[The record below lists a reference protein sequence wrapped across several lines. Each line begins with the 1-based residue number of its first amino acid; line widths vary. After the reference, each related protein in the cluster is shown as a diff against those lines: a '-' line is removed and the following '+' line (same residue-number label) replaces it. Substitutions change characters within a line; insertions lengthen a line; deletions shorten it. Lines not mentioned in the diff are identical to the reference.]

1 MWTVVVIQV
10 LLIAAFGMSGVGKL
24 VGGRTAAEGFRKMRY
39 PQWFRVL
46 TGLVELIGAA
56 GMVAAFWVPQAA
68 IAAAA
73 WMAATMVG
81 AVYTDF
87 VRTWNPRRGAFAAV
101 LLALAVA
108 TIVLRLSP
116 AA

>member
-1 MWTVVVIQV
+1 MVVIQV

-24 VGGRTAAEGFRKMRY
+24 AGGRTAVEGFRKMRY

-46 TGLVELIGAA
+46 TGVVELVGAA
-56 GMVAAFWVPQAA
+56 GMAAAFWVPEAA
-68 IAAAA
+68 VPAAA

-81 AVYTDF
+81 GMYTDF
-87 VRTWNPRRGAFAAV
+87 VRTWTPLRGAFAMV